1 MSKKNEWQEDS
12 EALSIAMDIINK
24 YDIET
29 QEELA
34 GYLKD
39 AGFLVTQATVS
50 RDIRELNLV
59 KSMGEDGVYQ
69 YRTHSSPKEDRQI
82 ISDTY
87 IPILRHAMSGAEAA
101 GNLVVVKTRTGMGN
115 AVGAALDAMAIPG
128 CVGTL
133 AGDDTLLIIAKTND
147 AAERI
152 CAELLKTALVE
163 ND

>member
-1 MSKKNEWQEDS
+1 MKNKRQTAILELIKTHSVD
-12 EALSIAMDIINK
+12 
-24 YDIET
+24 T
-29 QEELA
+29 QELLQEMLA
-34 GYLKD
+34 D
-39 AGFLVTQATVS
+39 RGFNVTQATVS